1 MIPKKMRFIAVCL
14 AFLLAAGCA
23 AIPEKPVSRPAP
35 IPASVLTP
43 VPSGQWPLLTDDMDV
58 PSLKTAIERSLA
70 YYNRLPEKTPY
81 RFGAA
86 VYTAGEL
93 KESLLEFLAIMEDP
107 EPWEAKEKKIG
118 ERFDLYRS
126 SGLDDKGKI
135 LYTGYYEPVLEG
147 SLEKTDDCRYPL
159 YRQPEDSLVINLE
172 KFRKKYKGDR
182 LIGRIENGEVV
193 PYYSREEIDTAGY
206 LEGRGLEIAWVKD
219 PIELFFLH
227 VQGSG
232 MICLPDSRC
241 IQVSYA
247 RANGRPFS
255 GVGRVLIDQGKLAA
269 SDLSLQGVKKYLR
282 SHPGEVT
289 EILNQNE
296 SYVFFRIVEEGPMG
310 SLGVTVTGG
319 RSIATDS
326 TLFPRGALAFIRTRK
341 PVVDEKGQAVA
352 WEAFSRFVL
361 NQDTGGVI
369 TGPGR
374 VDLFCGRGEP
384 AENIAGYMKEEGELY
399 FLVKKKD
406 GSASQ

>member
-1 MIPKKMRFIAVCL
+1 MIPKKLRFVAVCL

-23 AIPEKPVSRPAP
+23 AIPEKPVFRP
-35 IPASVLTP
+35 TP
-43 VPSGQWPLLTDDMDV
+43 GLYLVPDGQWPLLSDDMDA

-70 YYNRLPEKTPY
+70 YYNRLPERTPY
-81 RFGAA
+81 RFGTAA
-86 VYTAGEL
+86 YTAGEL
-93 KESLLEFLAIMEDP
+93 KESLLEFAAIMEDP
-107 EPWEAKEKKIG
+107 EPWETKARKIR
-118 ERFDLYRS
+118 EHFDLYRS
-126 SGLDDKGKI
+126 SGSDDRGKI
-135 LYTGYYEPVLEG
+135 IYTGYYEPVLEG
-147 SLEKTDDCRYPL
+147 SLEKTDDYRYPL
-159 YRQPEDSLVINLE
+159 YRQPEDALVINLE

-182 LIGRIENGEVV
+182 LIGRIENGEVI

-219 PIELFFLH
+219 PVELFFLH

-255 GVGRVLIDQGKLAA
+255 GVGRVLIDRGKLAS

-282 SHPGEVT
+282 AHPDEVT
-289 EILNQNE
+289 DILNQNE
-296 SYVFFRIVEEGPMG
+296 SYVFFRIVEEGPVG
-310 SLGVTVTGG
+310 SLGVIVTGG

-341 PVVDEKGQAVA
+341 PVVDEKGQAAA
-352 WEAFSRFVL
+352 WESFSRFVL

-374 VDLFCGRGEP
+374 VDLFCGRGES

-399 FLVKKKD
+399 FLVKKKA
-406 GSASQ
+406 GSASR